1 MKAAW
6 LTDIHLDFLDAPA
19 VTHFAHQVRDASADI
34 VLISGDIAQAPS
46 IARHLSNLASE
57 VMRPIYFVLGNHD
70 FYHGSVVDVRM
81 RVSALSAQSSGLH
94 WLNDAG
100 VVRLTP
106 RTCLVGHDGW
116 GDGSLGDFHGSRVRL
131 NDFFLI
137 EELAGLR
144 RTELLARLNTLGDE
158 AAEHFRCVLPE
169 ALEEAE
175 HVVVLTHVPPFL
187 ESAWHDGRYCDVD
200 WLPFFSCQA
209 VGRVLAEFMGRHTTR
224 RMTVLCG
231 HTHGGGTS
239 QILPNLVTVTGPA
252 QYGRPVIQNLFEW
265 T

>member
-1 MKAAW
+1 
-6 LTDIHLDFLDAPA
+6 
-19 VTHFAHQVRDASADI
+19 
-34 VLISGDIAQAPS
+34 
-46 IARHLSNLASE
+46 
-57 VMRPIYFVLGNHD
+57 
-70 FYHGSVVDVRM
+70 
-81 RVSALSAQSSGLH
+81 
-94 WLNDAG
+94 
-100 VVRLTP
+100 
-106 RTCLVGHDGW
+106 
-116 GDGSLGDFHGSRVRL
+116 L

-187 ESAWHDGRYCDVD
+187 ESAWHDGRYCDAD

-224 RMTVLCG
+224 KMTVLCG
-231 HTHGGGTS
+231 HTHGGGIS
-239 QILPNLVTVTGPA
+239 QILPNLVTITGPA

>member
-6 LTDIHLDFLDAPA
+6 LTDIHLDFLDAAA
-19 VTHFAHQVRDASADI
+19 VSRFARKVRDASPDI

-46 IARHLSNLASE
+46 IAEHLSNLASE

-81 RVSALSAQSSGLH
+81 RVRDLSAQSNGLH
-94 WLNDAG
+94 WMNDAG
-100 VVRLTP
+100 VVQLTP

-116 GDGSLGDFHGSRVRL
+116 GDGRIGDFHSSAVRL
-131 NDFFLI
+131 NDFLLI
-137 EELAGLR
+137 EELVGLR
-144 RTELLARLNTLGDE
+144 REDLLPKLNHLGDE
-158 AAEHFRCVLPE
+158 AAMHFRLLLPQ
-169 ALEEAE
+169 ALDEAE

-187 ESAWHDGRYCDVD
+187 ESAWYAGRYCDAD
-200 WLPFFSCQA
+200 WLPFFCCQA
-209 VGRVLAEFMGRHTTR
+209 VGHVLAEFMGRHTTR

-252 QYGRPVIQNLFEW
+252 QYGGPVIQDLFEW